1 MRYSPWADAAER
13 HPDIHIER
21 CDIAPTRGVWVPSE
35 HVILL
40 DVALDMAGRRT
51 TLAHEL
57 AHIDLDHHPAN
68 GWFGRRME
76 HDADRLAAQRL
87 LGSVEDI
94 ADAICVHP
102 IDPDKVAEHLG
113 ITLCVLRRRL
123 SLLTGA
129 EKTYI
134 EQRLANR
141 ENGA

>member
-40 DVALDMAGRRT
+40 DLALDVAGRRT

-76 HDADRLAAQRL
+76 HDADRLATQRL
-87 LGSVEDI
+87 LGCVEDI
-94 ADAICVHP
+94 AAAICIHP
-102 IDPDKVAEHLG
+102 IDLDKVAEHLG
-113 ITLCVLRRRL
+113 ITLAVLRRRL
-123 SLLTGA
+123 SSLTDA

-134 EQRLANR
+134 ARRLAAR
-141 ENGA
+141 EDGA